1 VTKLGGW
8 APEFSGTHWIA
19 PDADQSSS
27 TRDGKY
33 FGSVTYQTQ
42 FTATR
47 GLTLNT
53 RVLADDDVAV
63 SLNGKTVF
71 SSTGGQQYR
80 FAAMFKMT
88 GFASGMNTVVFTV
101 SNSGGGPTGLD
112 VAFADANAPPSGQPL
127 ALNSAA
133 YPGVMSF
140 SSTNAGATSAQ
151 TLYVVNN
158 GDAVAPFAASGLP
171 SGSLS
176 IDGKTQSW
184 GGPHAPGSYSARR
197 APASISAG
205 RRRPKSLAPA
215 RPSAPWSVPPGAPA
229 LCR

>member
-1 VTKLGGW
+1 MRQPSVKTLFLLFISFSRIPLSAQVPPGTGAGEGARDTNFQIISETLSPHEVASPAAAWIVTKLGGW

-112 VAFADANAPPSGQPL
+112 VAFADANAPPSGPPQLCVLPSIERLPEGSPL
-127 ALNSAA
+127 AAN
-133 YPGVMSF
+133 
-140 SSTNAGATSAQ
+140 GAI
-151 TLYVVNN
+151 
-158 GDAVAPFAASGLP
+158 ASPL
-171 SGSLS
+171 L
-176 IDGKTQSW
+176 TT
-184 GGPHAPGSYSARR
+184 
-197 APASISAG
+197 
-205 RRRPKSLAPA
+205 
-215 RPSAPWSVPPGAPA
+215 
-229 LCR
+229 